1 MSDASNVGLAGQSA
15 VMSEFALRGYNV
27 AIPEID
33 KGDDVFVV
41 RHDTGKMWRMQVKT
55 SQASQRVT
63 KIYYSF
69 RVKESAIHAPTAVA
83 DCFIFVMRQNEH
95 WRFCLI
101 ATPVLSNYVMGHKM
115 GTKFQDFRNFN
126 IILDSATSIFTCSG
140 MNLTHHFEDWAVWP
154 YI

>member
-1 MSDASNVGLAGQSA
+1 MPDATDVGLAGQAA

-55 SQASQRVT
+55 SRPSQRKANV
-63 KIYYSF
+63 YYSF

-83 DCFIFVMRQNEH
+83 DFFIFVMRQNNR
-95 WRFCLI
+95 WRFCII
-101 ATPVLSNYVMGHKM
+101 ATSVLSNYVAGHAM
-115 GTKFQDFRNFN
+115 GTKYQDSRNFN
-126 IILDSATSIFTCSG
+126 FIFNPAANTFTCSG
-140 MNLTHHFEDWAVWP
+140 ENLTHHFEHWAVWP
-154 YI
+154 II